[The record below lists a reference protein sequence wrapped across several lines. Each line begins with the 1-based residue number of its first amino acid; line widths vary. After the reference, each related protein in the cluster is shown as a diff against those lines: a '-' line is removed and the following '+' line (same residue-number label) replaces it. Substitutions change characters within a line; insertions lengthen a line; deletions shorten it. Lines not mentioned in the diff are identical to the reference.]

1 MSIKH
6 HGQQDFEF
14 GRFCEIIF
22 ERTKKE
28 VKKYMSEEFIKFS
41 ETVLQ
46 LSEKMNPCVL
56 CPRQCRVYRSRGQI
70 GFCGINDKPLVS
82 SVGPH
87 FGEESVLVGT
97 GGSGTIFF
105 AGCNLGCIFCQN
117 YDISH
122 YKTGSKATIEQLAQY
137 MLSLQKMGCENIN
150 LVTPTHTIPAI
161 IAAIEIAKN
170 GGLKLPI
177 VYNSGGYDSVETLK
191 IIEGFIDIYM
201 PDMKFSDS
209 QVSKQLCNAE
219 DYPQVNKDAVLEMH
233 RQVGDLVIKNGVA
246 VKGLL
251 IRHLVLPNNMA
262 GSFEIIDFLVEKVSR
277 KTAINVMN
285 QYRPCFKAADYPQIN
300 RRATN
305 QEIDAVKNHAAQK
318 SLTVID

>member
-1 MSIKH
+1 MY
-6 HGQQDFEF
+6 
-14 GRFCEIIF
+14 II
-22 ERTKKE
+22 
-28 VKKYMSEEFIKFS
+28 YMSKEFNRFS
-41 ETVLQ
+41 ETVQ
-46 LSEKMNPCVL
+46 RLSEMMNPCVL
-56 CPRQCRVYRSRGQI
+56 CPRKCRVYRSRGEV
-70 GFCGINDKPLVS
+70 GFCGINDKALVS

-87 FGEESVLVGT
+87 FGEEGALVGT

-105 AGCNLGCIFCQN
+105 AGCNLGCVFCQN

-122 YKTGSKATIEQLAQY
+122 YKTGSQATVEQLADY
-137 MLSLQKMGCENIN
+137 MLSLQKIGCENIN
-150 LVTPTHTIPAI
+150 LVTPTHV
-161 IAAIEIAKN
+161 IAAIAAAIKLARKK
-170 GGLKLPI
+170 GLILPI
-177 VYNSGGYDSVETLK
+177 VYNSGGYDLVETLK

-251 IRHLVLPNNMA
+251 IRHLVLPNDMA

-277 KTAINVMN
+277 KTAINVMD
-285 QYRPCFKAADYPQIN
+285 QYRPCFKAANYPPIN
-300 RRATN
+300 RMPTN
-305 QEIDAVKNHAAQK
+305 QEIDTVKNYATQK
-318 SLTVID
+318 GLRLID